1 MPASPI
7 ATLRPRAG
15 RFAAIALCSPLLA
28 LPAASLAAGAPP
40 AAPMIAASAGL
51 GSTTP
56 GSAAQDGSITATR
69 AADAREPGAATA
81 AGAKRPRQL
90 GQYSGFEGR
99 EPELGRAVA
108 AALRE
113 LRPNGAPA
121 NGIDPRYDFSGREQ
135 MLGLAMTQV
144 VRTLN
149 HNQSYQH
156 EMNDALVK
164 LTLDHIMFAKRN
176 GMLRQMVEEDVNSQ
190 RQQLER
196 VRRLI
201 ERGGSRDL
209 ALVAIFEQTSCFF
222 QLVDHT
228 TRAPGR
234 ISWHSPYGRVLEQ
247 TVRMGLHDLTER
259 EIHEVWTIPRM
270 QAYARIIGVEL
281 EVAPWRD
288 DGELTV
294 SVRGGV

>member
-1 MPASPI
+1 MRASQI
-7 ATLRPRAG
+7 VHSTLADARAVALATGAML
-15 RFAAIALCSPLLA
+15 LLA
-28 LPAASLAAGAPP
+28 LPATALSAAPDGAAPTDAAAPAAG
-40 AAPMIAASAGL
+40 
-51 GSTTP
+51 
-56 GSAAQDGSITATR
+56 TR
-69 AADAREPGAATA
+69 
-81 AGAKRPRQL
+81 RPRQL

-99 EPELGRAVA
+99 EAELGRVVA
-108 AALRE
+108 SALRGVT
-113 LRPNGAPA
+113 PNGAPGGA
-121 NGIDPRYDFSGREQ
+121 IDPRYDFAGREE

-196 VRRLI
+196 VRKLI

-222 QLVDHT
+222 QLVDRT

-234 ISWHSPYGRVLEQ
+234 IGWRSPYGRVLQQ

-270 QAYARIIGVEL
+270 QAYARILGVEFD
-281 EVAPWRD
+281 VSPWRD

-294 SVRGGV
+294 SVRGGA